1 MNLGS
6 DIGLVLEGGGMRGT
20 FTSGVLDYMMDHDIE
35 FPYGIGVSAGACNG
49 VSYVSHQR
57 GRSRFSNI
65 ELLDRYHYIGFRHLL
80 TQRSIIDLDMLYNK
94 FTEEIHPFDYDTYF
108 SNAMRFE
115 MVTTHCCTGEACY
128 MEERSDRRRLIDIVK
143 ASASL
148 PYACPIAYVDGE
160 PMLDGGIVDSIP
172 VERAVSQGFRRNVVV
187 LTRNKGYRKSGGD
200 FKIPSFIYKRYPRL
214 RESLA
219 NRCACYNRQLQM
231 VEDMER
237 EGKVLVIRPEK
248 PIVVGRMEKNVARLT
263 DLYNEG
269 YECAERVLQG
279 GKAEWFL
286 KEDK

>member
-1 MNLGS
+1 MRIKG

-20 FTSGVLDYMMDHDIE
+20 FTSGVLDYMMDNGME

-49 VSYVSHQR
+49 VSFVSRQR

-94 FTEEIHPFDYDTYF
+94 FTEEILPFDYDTYF

-115 MVTTHCCTGEACY
+115 MVTTDCLTGEARY
-128 MEERSDRRRLIDIVK
+128 LEERADRRRLIDIVK

-148 PYACPIAYVDGE
+148 PYVCPVAYVDGE

-172 VERAVSQGFRRNVVV
+172 VERAESQGYRRNVVV

-200 FKIPSFIYKRYPRL
+200 FKIPSFVYKRYPRL
-214 RESLA
+214 RESLS
-219 NRCACYNRQLQM
+219 NRCACYNRQLEL
-231 VEDMER
+231 VEEMER
-237 EGKVLVIRPEK
+237 EGRVLVIRPEK
-248 PIVVGRMEKNVARLT
+248 PIVVGRMEKNVAKLT

-269 YECAERVLQG
+269 YECAERILQG
-279 GKAEWFL
+279 GKAEWLF